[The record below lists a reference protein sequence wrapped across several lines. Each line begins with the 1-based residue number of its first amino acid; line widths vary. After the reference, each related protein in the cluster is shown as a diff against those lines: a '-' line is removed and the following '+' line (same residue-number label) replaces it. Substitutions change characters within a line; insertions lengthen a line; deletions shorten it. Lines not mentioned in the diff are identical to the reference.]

1 MDKTA
6 KGYEMT
12 QASIMTKPIDKKRV
26 EAIASAINLATSKRI
41 DDLRVAQRI
50 TKAEMGRFLG
60 ISFPCI
66 RSKLIGESAFQFNE
80 VVRIANW
87 WHLSLDELIDGMP
100 TGIEQKEGEGDA

>member
-1 MDKTA
+1 
-6 KGYEMT
+6 MT
-12 QASIMTKPIDKKRV
+12 SVPVIANKIKK
-26 EAIASAINLATSKRI
+26 EQLAAIAESINLTTSKRI

-66 RSKLIGESAFQFNE
+66 RSKLIGETPFQFNE

-100 TGIEQKEGEGDA
+100 TDIEQKEGEGDA